1 MSLGKHKSLLLGLAG
16 LALALLASDLR
27 AQGHVPVSPG
37 PRRQLQQPWGR
48 GPGPA
53 RADAPLRTLF
63 LRVASLPPDEQQR
76 VLENDEFFRR
86 LPPMARER
94 FRLRLEEFNAL
105 PPERRW
111 LLQVR
116 GDHREQE
123 EAGRA
128 LFLRAAPLPPE
139 EQQQALESDEFFQ
152 QWPPPAQ
159 QRFRQRLE
167 EFNSLPAER
176 RQMMLAWGERRHQEE
191 VAQGLFLRLAPL
203 PPEEQQ
209 RLLESDDFF
218 QAQPPEAQQRFRQ
231 HLEQFNARPAEER
244 TQMLERLQHFA
255 ALPAEEQERIR
266 RRARLFS
273 QMSPEQRQQAQ
284 QSFQAW
290 QQLPPERRPLLLE
303 RLRRLQAASPEEQ
316 SSLLQD
322 PEFLAPLEESERGLL
337 RDLWRLR
344 ELLPR
349 PAAIAPR

>member
-16 LALALLASDLR
+16 LALGLLAADLR
-27 AQGHVPVSPG
+27 AQGHVPVGPG
-37 PRRQLQQPWGR
+37 PRRQLQRPWGR
-48 GPGPA
+48 SPGPA
-53 RADAPLRTLF
+53 RADVPLRALF
-63 LRVASLPPDEQQR
+63 LRVASLPPEEQQR

-111 LLQVR
+111 LLLVR
-116 GDHREQE
+116 TDRREQE

-128 LFLRAAPLPPE
+128 LFLRVAPLPPQ
-139 EQQQALESDEFFQ
+139 EQQQALDSDDFFQ
-152 QWPPPAQ
+152 QWPPLAQ

-167 EFNSLPAER
+167 EFNALPAER
-176 RQMMLAWGERRHQEE
+176 RQMMLGWGERRQREQAAQE
-191 VAQGLFLRLAPL
+191 LFLRLAPL
-203 PPEEQQ
+203 PPDEQQ
-209 RLLESDDFF
+209 RLLESDAFF
-218 QAQPPEAQQRFRQ
+218 QAQPPEAQQGLRQ

-244 TQMLERLQHFA
+244 AQMLERLQHFA

-266 RRARLFS
+266 RRARLFAE
-273 QMSPEQRQQAQ
+273 MSPEQRQQAR

-290 QQLPPERRPLLLE
+290 QQLPVERRPLLLE

-322 PEFLAPLEESERGLL
+322 PEFLAPLEESERGLV
-337 RDLWRLR
+337 RNLWRLR

-349 PAAIAPR
+349 PLAKEPR